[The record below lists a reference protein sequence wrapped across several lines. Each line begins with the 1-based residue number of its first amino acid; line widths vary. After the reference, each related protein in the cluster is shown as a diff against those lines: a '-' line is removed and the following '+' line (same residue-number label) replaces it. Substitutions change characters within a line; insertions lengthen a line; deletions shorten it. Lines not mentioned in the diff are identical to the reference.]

1 MHAHSLTR
9 GVGARITRLYLK
21 WLPGSAQ
28 PAFLQKHDHGDLG
41 NAMMSLVN
49 LDGSRLQRGKKTKEV
64 VLMNYAVTGR
74 KSLQILL
81 YCCIG
86 FVFLFD
92 LVAGILV

>member
-28 PAFLQKHDHGDLG
+28 AFLQKHDRGDLG

-49 LDGSRLQRGKKTKEV
+49 LDGSRLQRGGKDERGGFDELHSYQEKKSPNFYYIV
-64 VLMNYAVTGR
+64 VLDLCF
-74 KSLQILL
+74 SLISSP
-81 YCCIG
+81 
-86 FVFLFD
+86 VF
-92 LVAGILV
+92 

>member
-28 PAFLQKHDHGDLG
+28 AFLQKHDHGDLG

-49 LDGSRLQRGKKTKEV
+49 LDGSRLQREKDERGGFDELHSYREKKSPNLT
-64 VLMNYAVTGR
+64 
-74 KSLQILL
+74 ILL
-81 YCCIG
+81 YWIC
-86 FVFLFD
+86 VSL
-92 LVAGILV
+92 